1 MSKKKDAGYHVAVSG
16 AKGILRILLYILVV
30 IAIIYVGKTA
40 YSFGYAVFNQVPV
53 AAKGQGQDITV
64 VVKEEDSVKDVAKTL
79 KRKGVIAD
87 DTIFRVQ
94 EYLSD
99 YHEQIKPG
107 TYILNTEQTTEEILA
122 ILSQENTAGQPTIL
136 NQEDDSQEGQKEDG
150 EQS

>member
-1 MSKKKDAGYHVAVSG
+1 MSKKKDAGYHAAVSG
-16 AKGILRILLYILVV
+16 AKGILRILVYVLVA

-79 KRKGVIAD
+79 ERKGVIAD

-94 EYLSD
+94 EYLSE
-99 YHEQIKPG
+99 YRGKIKPG

-122 ILSQENTAGQPTIL
+122 ILSQEKTEGQPTIL
-136 NQEDDSQEGQKEDG
+136 NQGGDSQEEGQEENG
-150 EQS
+150 E

>member
-1 MSKKKDAGYHVAVSG
+1 M
-16 AKGILRILLYILVV
+16 
-30 IAIIYVGKTA
+30 
-40 YSFGYAVFNQVPV
+40 
-53 AAKGQGQDITV
+53 
-64 VVKEEDSVKDVAKTL
+64 

-122 ILSQENTAGQPTIL
+122 ILSQENTEGQPTIL